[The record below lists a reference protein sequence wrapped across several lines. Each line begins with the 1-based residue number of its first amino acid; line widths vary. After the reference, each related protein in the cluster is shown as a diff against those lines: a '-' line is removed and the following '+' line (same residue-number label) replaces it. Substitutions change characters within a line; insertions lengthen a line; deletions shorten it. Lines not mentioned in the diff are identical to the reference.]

1 MSKQE
6 RNPLN
11 SPLSR
16 RQALKLMG
24 GLAGMAA
31 LSACVAPPAPGAA
44 PAAGGSEAAAPAGE
58 NPSLLVAHRREYF
71 Y

>member
-1 MSKQE
+1 MSNQE

-16 RQALKLMG
+16 RQALKIMG

-31 LSACVAPPAPGAA
+31 LSACVAPAAPG
-44 PAAGGSEAAAPAGE
+44 AAGGSEAAARG
-58 NPSLLVAHRREYF
+58 
-71 Y
+71 